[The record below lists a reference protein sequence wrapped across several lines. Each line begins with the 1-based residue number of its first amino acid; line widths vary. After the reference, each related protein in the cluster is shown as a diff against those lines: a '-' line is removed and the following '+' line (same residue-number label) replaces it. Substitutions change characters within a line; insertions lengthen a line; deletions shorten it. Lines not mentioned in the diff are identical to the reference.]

1 MKLNLR
7 ISIIIIIIIIIIIMA
22 VSNESIIVAIL
33 GVHVLGL
40 AVWALLYLRQNRA
53 ELKDKKD

>member
-1 MKLNLR
+1 
-7 ISIIIIIIIIIIIMA
+7 MA
-22 VSNESIIVAIL
+22 VSNESIIMAIL